1 MAPRKSRRAVFAR
14 EQAGWLARP
23 KVFVTARANPQIS
36 SALPGDLIT
45 IDSLMQITELSCFFL
60 PASAVPGTFAANR
73 VGYFV
78 Q

>member
-1 MAPRKSRRAVFAR
+1 MSPRELGRAVLAR

-23 KVFVTARANPQIS
+23 KVFVTTRANSQIPS
-36 SALPGDLIT
+36 TLTSNLIA
-45 IDSLMQITELSCFFL
+45 IDSLMQITKLGSFFL